1 MKSLIPYLFFNGNCR
16 EAMNFYKECFGGT
29 LELMTYGD
37 TPEGACGGPEVSE
50 ADKNKIMHGCL
61 TEGDFTMMASDNP
74 MGAPVVGDN
83 ISISIQCES
92 IPQTQKLFNALAEG
106 GEIKM
111 PLADAFWGAH
121 FGMLTDKYGF
131 HWMLNCPLEK

>member
-1 MKSLIPYLFFNGNCR
+1 MKPLIPYLFFDGNCR

-29 LELMTYGD
+29 LELLTYSD
-37 TPEGACGGPEVSE
+37 TPEDVCGGPEVSE
-50 ADKNKIMHGCL
+50 TDKNKIMHGCL

-74 MGAPVVGDN
+74 MGATAVGDN

-92 IPQTQKLFNALAEG
+92 VPQTQKLFNALAEG